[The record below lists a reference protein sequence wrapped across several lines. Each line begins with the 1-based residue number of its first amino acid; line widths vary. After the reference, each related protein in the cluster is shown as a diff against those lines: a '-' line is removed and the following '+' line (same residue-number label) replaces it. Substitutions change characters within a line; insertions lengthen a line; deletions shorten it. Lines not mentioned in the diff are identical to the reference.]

1 MHRFFILVL
10 AFCLLFPI
18 DAAAAENE
26 NSKGIL
32 GEQID
37 KQTDKPGIAERT
49 MAELFISPVTWLLNM
64 LGMQDP
70 VILVFQKNPA
80 AGSNDAFMQ
89 GDCVGKQE
97 CADSLVLGVFDFG
110 TSDAIDALYGVFEH
124 FIPLPL
130 VIALLLTGIL
140 VLFHGMSAE
149 GRSRTKD
156 YATAFIVALLSLRF
170 GYYLWSFVSY
180 LVKFFTDLIWAAL
193 IDFGVQ
199 PNLFLNMLW
208 GNGAGYENAVATK
221 SLAVAFIVVAAA
233 LMIII
238 LNYQYIVRK
247 IMLMVL
253 IVLFPIT
260 CVLSVFPRFR
270 HSLQIW
276 WDEFVSN
283 MILPAAHALALGLF
297 FLLLR
302 FSDASASLWL
312 IIVYFFALPMIAN
325 MVRKLVGAQESGGGV
340 WGNIAGFAGLAGIT
354 SITKMLK
361 PRNVT
366 GKMEAGSKGY
376 ASVDGRAPLAGQVSS
391 ESSTGQVAMPIEKSM
406 PKTSVNW
413 RSVAT
418 RATSYGGRVAG
429 YGLRAV
435 GVTAGAMA
443 GFTLGTMTGNPVAGT
458 MIGGAVAGAAGR
470 AVGKSASWTAVKA
483 VPTINKSVHG
493 VSRFVNTALEK
504 LPVMPTKDAPAPQ
517 AKGPDAHFP
526 AGYRPAGEEFW
537 SSVDLKNRHQRD
549 YVVHLNNT
557 GKLDRHNE
565 LEQTFSQ
572 KKKRSII
579 RDYYV

>member
-1 MHRFFILVL
+1 MRRIIIFVL
-10 AFCLLFPI
+10 ALCFLFPTSV
-18 DAAAAENE
+18 AAEE
-26 NSKGIL
+26 PAKGVL
-32 GEQID
+32 GEEIERQAE
-37 KQTDKPGIAERT
+37 KPGLAERM
-49 MAELFISPVTWLLNM
+49 MAELFISPVNWFLKT

-80 AGSNDAFMQ
+80 AGSGDGFMQ
-89 GDCVGKQE
+89 GNCAGNYD
-97 CADSLVLGVFDFG
+97 CADSLVLGVFDAG
-110 TSDAIDALYGVFEH
+110 ISGAIDALYGVFER
-124 FIPLPL
+124 FVPFPL
-130 VIALLLTGIL
+130 VIALVLIGMFIL
-140 VLFHGMSAE
+140 FQGMSME
-149 GRSRTKD
+149 GRSRAKD
-156 YATAFIVALLSLRF
+156 YGTAFMVALLSIRF
-170 GYYLWSFVSY
+170 GYYLWGFTAGI
-180 LVKFFTDLIWAAL
+180 VKFFTDLIWAAL

-199 PNLFLNMLW
+199 PDLFLNMLW
-208 GNGAGYENAVATK
+208 GNGSGYENAVATK
-221 SLAVAFIVVAAA
+221 SLGVAFIVVAAA

-260 CVLSVFPRFR
+260 CVLSVFPKFR

-302 FSDASASLWL
+302 FSNANASLWV
-312 IIVYFFALPMIAN
+312 IIVYFFAMPMIAN

-361 PRNVT
+361 PRAS
-366 GKMEAGSKGY
+366 GKLEVGSKGY
-376 ASVDGRAPLAGQVSS
+376 ASVDGQASLPGQFSS
-391 ESSTGQVAMPIEKSM
+391 ESSTGQVTMPNEKSM

-418 RATSYGGRVAG
+418 KATSYGGRVAG
-429 YGLRAV
+429 YGLRAA

-458 MIGGAVAGAAGR
+458 MIGGALAGAAGR
-470 AVGKSASWTAVKA
+470 AVGKSVSWSAAKA
-483 VPTINKSVHG
+483 VPAFNKGVQG
-493 VSRFVNTALEK
+493 VSRNVNTALEK
-504 LPVMPTKDAPAPQ
+504 LPVMPSKDAPAPQ

-537 SSVDLKNRHQRD
+537 SSVDLKKRHSRD
-549 YVVHLNNT
+549 YIVNLQNT